1 MSPNPQDA
9 DALHRV
15 VLAGMKLMYAPQVF
29 PMFKQA
35 LEAGGPLPQVLA
47 SQATGLMKILM
58 DKANGSIPKQVVI
71 PAGAMLLAEMADFMR
86 KAKLANPSEKDMQ
99 EAVQILVRA
108 LVQQFAG
115 GQRAPGSAPTPGN
128 PAAAAAPPGGAPAA
142 PQPGGGG
149 SFAGP
154 PQAGMIGGV

>member
-47 SQATGLMKILM
+47 SQAAGLMKILM

-99 EAVQILVRA
+99 EAVQILVK
-108 LVQQFAG
+108 LMVKVFAG
-115 GQRAPGSAPTPGN
+115 GQPQGQPAPGAAPGQ
-128 PAAAAAPPGGAPAA
+128 PAAAPAPAA
-142 PQPGGGG
+142 PAGAPAPQP
-149 SFAGP
+149 
-154 PQAGMIGGV
+154 GMIGGM

>member
-47 SQATGLMKILM
+47 AQAAGLMKILM

-86 KAKLANPSEKDMQ
+86 KAKLASPSEQDMQ
-99 EAVQILVRA
+99 AAVKLLVNL
-108 LVQQFAG
+108 LVKVFAG
-115 GQRAPGSAPTPGN
+115 GQSAPGAAPAPGN
-128 PAAAAAPPGGAPAA
+128 PVAAPAGAPPAASAGPA
-142 PQPGGGG
+142 PQPG
-149 SFAGP
+149 
-154 PQAGMIGGV
+154 MIGGM